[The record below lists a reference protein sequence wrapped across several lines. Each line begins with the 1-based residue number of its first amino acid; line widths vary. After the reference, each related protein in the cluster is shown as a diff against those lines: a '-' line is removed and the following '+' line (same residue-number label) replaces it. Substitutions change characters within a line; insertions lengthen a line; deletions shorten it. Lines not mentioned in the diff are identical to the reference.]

1 MRNMMNSVLISIKN
15 ITEKKT
21 DWSMGDLK
29 EDTLT

>member
-21 DWSMGDLK
+21 DQSMCHLE
-29 EDTLT
+29 EDT

>member
-21 DWSMGDLK
+21 DRSMCDLE
-29 EDTLT
+29 EDT

>member
-15 ITEKKT
+15 ITEKT
-21 DWSMGDLK
+21 DWSMGDLE

>member
-21 DWSMGDLK
+21 DWSMGDLEK
-29 EDTLT
+29 DTLT